1 MSNTS
6 DTSADAGVL
15 SGETEPKVSGRK
27 TIQWFACIFVLIIV
41 VLVTGNKLTSS
52 HENIPYQ
59 PSGSP
64 CFAKAE
70 EEKFFLVKRTYFD
83 DQLFN
88 IHCLFSHSIYPALEQ
103 LLQSE
108 NIASDRSED
117 FFGAIDKAKTKLS
130 IDIERKTSEI
140 EKIASSLEETIQ
152 SSPDPKEWW
161 WEQLATT
168 AKKESFAKNQL
179 EYMKSLYRAHEDT
192 TKSTISQVPQLG
204 HTADKAHVELNESVH
219 QVMEK
224 IQYERRVQT
233 SNLNEVLLDITTK
246 DAFLQRYQ
254 SQLRYLGTMRFSQIS
269 EYQAGREG
277 RKKSKKSYEI
287 SLELLE
293 ELERTCLNLRAE
305 RDNLQKEIAHCTA
318 G

>member
-64 CFAKAE
+64 CFAKA
-70 EEKFFLVKRTYFD
+70 
-83 DQLFN
+83 
-88 IHCLFSHSIYPALEQ
+88 ALEQ